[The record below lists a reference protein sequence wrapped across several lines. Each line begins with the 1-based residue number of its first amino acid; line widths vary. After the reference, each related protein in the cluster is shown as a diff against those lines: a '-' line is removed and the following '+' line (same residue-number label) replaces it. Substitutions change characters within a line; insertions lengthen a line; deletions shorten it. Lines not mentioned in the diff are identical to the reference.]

1 MRCKLLD
8 CGCKG
13 KHEKKQKCGEFTGN
27 ESKEEKLKH
36 LKECKEGL
44 VKQIEEIDT
53 AIQKIDV

>member
-1 MRCKLLD
+1 LN

-13 KHEKKQKCGEFTGN
+13 KHEKKQKCGEFSGN

-44 VKQIEEIDT
+44 LKQIEEIDA
-53 AIQKIDV
+53 AIKEIDV